1 MSKGHVMLL
10 RTALENSGWSPENAY
25 WRRARWIAPQPH
37 ARQLQWRLRCAE
49 LSISS
54 GNPGFRAALAA
65 RRRAP
70 ERHPRVPKRTYSL
83 LSEREHLVARQPRLR
98 ERPRFPTALH
108 SLRQEEAICCSE
120 HRLSTHGTGSRS
132 YTEQAW
138 SRCHRNWIHP
148 ILSTGRLT

>member
-37 ARQLQWRLRCAE
+37 ARQLQWRQRWAE
-49 LSISS
+49 FSISS

-70 ERHPRVPKRTYSL
+70 GGILEYRNEHILFCRNEST
-83 LSEREHLVARQPRLR
+83 LSRGNHVFEKGHDSR
-98 ERPRFPTALH
+98 
-108 SLRQEEAICCSE
+108 
-120 HRLSTHGTGSRS
+120 RLSTYFAGKRQFVVLSTACPH
-132 YTEQAW
+132 TEQDLGLA
-138 SRCHRNWIHP
+138 RNKLGSAVIG
-148 ILSTGRLT
+148 IGYTRFCRQGG